1 MIKSKKNNFKPKFK
15 KLNNN
20 QILLSY
26 KRKILTFKKK
36 KWQRL
41 KTKLLRLSI
50 IKKKNCYYKFYD
62 QQSYLVNRFSNRFS
76 KKFKQIIINKRIFKN
91 LFGIIKRKKL
101 NNVLK
106 NSKLKANYKSLSLK
120 RVFLDNF
127 ERKINTI
134 LIRSY
139 FSLNMRNS
147 KQLINHGHVKLNN
160 SIIKSDSFQLKVGDK
175 INFSPS
181 IHALLEYRLAN
192 NIIWPLPPK
201 NMQISYKLF
210 QIIIINNSI
219 TNNTSNNLEAKF
231 DFDTIFK

>member
-1 MIKSKKNNFKPKFK
+1 M
-15 KLNNN
+15 
-20 QILLSY
+20 
-26 KRKILTFKKK
+26 
-36 KWQRL
+36 
-41 KTKLLRLSI
+41 
-50 IKKKNCYYKFYD
+50 
-62 QQSYLVNRFSNRFS
+62 
-76 KKFKQIIINKRIFKN
+76 
-91 LFGIIKRKKL
+91 
-101 NNVLK
+101 LK

>member
-15 KLNNN
+15 RLNNN

-36 KWQRL
+36 KWHRL
-41 KTKLLRLSI
+41 KTKLLRLSGI
-50 IKKKNCYYKFYD
+50 NKKNCYYKFYD

-76 KKFKQIIINKRIFKN
+76 NKFKRIIINKRIFKN
-91 LFGIIKRKKL
+91 LFGTIKQKKL
-101 NNVLK
+101 NNMLK
-106 NSKLKANYKSLSLK
+106 NSKINTNYKSLSLK
-120 RVFLDNF
+120 HVLLDNF
-127 ERKINTI
+127 ERKINTV

-147 KQLINHGHVKLNN
+147 KQLITHGHVKLNN
-160 SIIKSDSFQLKVGDK
+160 STIKSDSLQLKIGDK
-175 INFSPS
+175 INFSPL
-181 IHALLEYRLAN
+181 IHTLLEYRLAN

-210 QIIIINNSI
+210 QIIIIDNSI

-231 DFDTIFK
+231 DFDTVFK